1 LLRIRPKDPSQN
13 GSFGGRSSAK
23 QSRIPQRSGFGKT
36 DKDGENLASLK
47 TLFTPINIGSLELPN
62 RIIMPAITTLF
73 DLMEDSRWINFYVE
87 RARGGAGLV
96 IVGGLQTLF
105 PGRESRLGKVH
116 LYSDADSARLSELT
130 GAMHR
135 NGGLVAA
142 QLATHNYWAK
152 NGKMSDAEYIGPSE
166 VDIPTDGLHPNY
178 CQCELLPKVK
188 PLSVEEIM
196 TIEKAIGD
204 AAARAQKA
212 GFDAVEL
219 LVAAGNLLNRFIN
232 PCTNRRTDEYGGSL
246 ANRTRI
252 VVRAI
257 ADIQKKVGRDF
268 PLICRIS
275 GHDMLPWGLELDSW
289 KEIASILENAGS
301 HALSIYPGW
310 HETRQPRHQMSVPRG
325 HFVYLAQAIKE
336 VVSIPVAANIR
347 INDPQLAEQILAE
360 GRADLIAMGTPL
372 IADPYLPQKA
382 KEGRLEDIR
391 MCGACCNCWDRLVEG
406 KPIDCTVN
414 ACVGR
419 EDQYPITRAD
429 KSKKV
434 FVIGGGPGG
443 MEAAR
448 VAARRGHQVR
458 LFEKKDRLGGQLL
471 YAVLPPYKDEWN
483 NLIRYLSTQLKK
495 LGVDI
500 RLNQECTRE
509 TIAQANPDAV
519 IVATGASPIIPD
531 IPGKDGQNV
540 ATALEV
546 LDGSKEVG
554 QNVIVVGGGA
564 IGCETAEYLHREGR
578 RVTILE
584 MTDRIGKDISEWN
597 RWVVIDR
604 LSAGVRLEANVKLEE
619 IHEKGILASRAGAH
633 TEFFEADSVVLAVG
647 MKPENRIADELKGT
661 LTSLHV
667 VGDCARLG
675 RVRDAIAT
683 GFQAALEI

>member
-1 LLRIRPKDPSQN
+1 MIKDPSQN
-13 GSFGGRSSAK
+13 GSFYGRSSAK
-23 QSRIPQRSGFGKT
+23 EPRIPERSGSGIT
-36 DKDGENLASLK
+36 DKDGDKLASLK
-47 TLFTPINIGSLELPN
+47 TLFTPIKIGPLELPN

-73 DLMEDSRWINFYVE
+73 DLGENSRWFDFYVE
-87 RARGGAGLV
+87 RAKGGAGLL

-105 PGRESRLGKVH
+105 PGRESRLGKIH
-116 LYSDADSARLSELT
+116 LYSDRDIARLSELT
-130 GAMHR
+130 EAIHR
-135 NGGLVAA
+135 NGGIAAA

-152 NGKMSDAEYIGPSE
+152 NGKMSGAEYIGPSE

-178 CQCELLPKVK
+178 CQCELLPKVRS
-188 PLSVEEIM
+188 LTVAEIM
-196 TIEKAIGD
+196 MIEEAIGD

-212 GFDAVEL
+212 GFDALEL

-246 ANRTRI
+246 ENRTRI

-257 ADIQKKVGRDF
+257 ADIKKKVGQDF

-275 GHDMLPWGLELDSW
+275 ALDMVPWGLELDSW

-336 VVSIPVAANIR
+336 VVKIPVAANIR
-347 INDPQLAEQILAE
+347 INDALLAEQIVAE
-360 GRADLIAMGTPL
+360 GRADLVAMGTPL
-372 IADPYLPQKA
+372 IADPYLPRKA

-391 MCGACCNCWDRLVEG
+391 MCGACCNCWDRLVKGE
-406 KPIDCTVN
+406 PIDCTVN
-414 ACVGR
+414 ARVGR
-419 EDQYPITRAD
+419 EDRYPIPRAG

-458 LFEKKDRLGGQLL
+458 LFEKKDKLGGQLL
-471 YAVLPPYKDEWN
+471 HATLPPYKDEWN

-500 RLNQECTRE
+500 RLNQACTKE
-509 TIAQANPDAV
+509 TIDKAKPDAV
-519 IVATGASPIIPD
+519 IVATGATPIIPD
-531 IPGKDGQNV
+531 IPGTNGRNV

-564 IGCETAEYLHREGR
+564 IGCETAEYLHRKGK

-604 LSAGVRLEANVKLEE
+604 LSAGVRLETHVKLEE
-619 IHEKGILASRAGAH
+619 IREKGVKATRAGTQA
-633 TEFFEADSVVLAVG
+633 EFFEADSVVLAVG
-647 MKPENRIADELKGT
+647 MKPVDRLADELKGMVK
-661 LTSLHV
+661 SLHV

-675 RVRDAIAT
+675 KVRDAIAA

>member
-1 LLRIRPKDPSQN
+1 
-13 GSFGGRSSAK
+13 
-23 QSRIPQRSGFGKT
+23 
-36 DKDGENLASLK
+36 LASLK
-47 TLFTPINIGSLELPN
+47 TLFTPIKIGPLELPN
-62 RIIMPAITTLF
+62 RIIMPALTTLF
-73 DLMEDSRWINFYVE
+73 DIVENSRWLNFYVE
-87 RARGGAGLV
+87 RARGGAGLL

-116 LYSDADSARLSELT
+116 LHSDGDIVRLSELT
-130 GAMHR
+130 KAIHH

-152 NGKMSDAEYIGPSE
+152 SGKISGAEYIGPSE
-166 VDIPTDGLHPNY
+166 VDIPTAGLHPNY
-178 CQCELLPKVK
+178 CQCELLPKVR
-188 PLSVEEIM
+188 PLTVAEIM
-196 TIEKAIGD
+196 MIEEAIGD

-232 PCTNRRTDEYGGSL
+232 PCTNRRNDEYGGSL
-246 ANRTRI
+246 ENRTRI

-257 ADIQKKVGRDF
+257 ADIQKKTGQDF

-275 GHDMLPWGLELDSW
+275 GLDMLPWGLELDNW

-336 VVSIPVAANIR
+336 VVRIPVAANIR
-347 INDPQLAEQILAE
+347 INDPLLAEQILAE
-360 GRADLIAMGTPL
+360 GRADIIAMGTPL

-391 MCGACCNCWDRLVEG
+391 MCGACCNCWDRLVKGE
-406 KPIDCTVN
+406 PIDCTVN
-414 ACVGR
+414 AGVGR
-419 EDQYPITRAD
+419 EDQYPIRRAG

-448 VAARRGHQVR
+448 VAARRGHRVR

-471 YAVLPPYKDEWN
+471 YAALPPHKDEWN

-495 LGVDI
+495 LDVDI
-500 RLNQECTRE
+500 RLNQECTVAA
-509 TIAQANPDAV
+509 IAKAKPDAV

-531 IPGKDGQNV
+531 IPGINGQNV
-540 ATALEV
+540 ANALEV

-564 IGCETAEYLHREGR
+564 IGCETAEYLHRKGK

-604 LSAGVRLEANVKLEE
+604 LSAGVRLETNVKLEE
-619 IHEKGILASRAGAH
+619 IHEKGVKATRAGKPP
-633 TEFFEADSVVLAVG
+633 EFFEADSVVLAVG
-647 MKPENRIADELKGT
+647 MKPVDRIANELKGMV
-661 LTSLHV
+661 TSLHL

-675 RVRDAIAT
+675 KVRDAIAA

>member
-1 LLRIRPKDPSQN
+1 
-13 GSFGGRSSAK
+13 
-23 QSRIPQRSGFGKT
+23 
-36 DKDGENLASLK
+36 LANLK
-47 TLFTPINIGSLELPN
+47 TLFTPIKIGPLELPN

-73 DLMEDSRWINFYVE
+73 DLEESSRWIDFYVE
-87 RARGGAGLV
+87 RARGGAGLL

-116 LYSDADSARLSELT
+116 LYTDRDIPRLSELT
-130 GAMHR
+130 EAIHR
-135 NGGLVAA
+135 NGGIAAA

-152 NGKMSDAEYIGPSE
+152 NEKMSGVEYIGPSE
-166 VDIPTDGLHPNY
+166 VDIPTEGLHPNY
-178 CQCELLPKVK
+178 CQCELLPKVRS
-188 PLSVEEIM
+188 LTIDEILMIEE
-196 TIEKAIGD
+196 AIGD

-212 GFDAVEL
+212 GFDALEL

-232 PCTNRRTDEYGGSL
+232 PCTNRRTDQYGGSL
-246 ANRTRI
+246 ENRTRI

-257 ADIQKKVGRDF
+257 ADIKKKVGRDF

-275 GHDMLPWGLELDSW
+275 GSDMLPWGLKLDSW
-289 KEIASILENAGS
+289 KAIATILENAGS

-310 HETRQPRHQMSVPRG
+310 HETREPRHQMSVPRG

-336 VVSIPVAANIR
+336 AVGIPVAANIR
-347 INDPQLAEQILAE
+347 INDPLLAEQIIAE

-372 IADPYLPQKA
+372 IADPYLPRKA
-382 KEGRLEDIR
+382 QEGRLEDIR
-391 MCGACCNCWDRLVEG
+391 TCGACCNCWDRLVSGE
-406 KPIDCTVN
+406 PINCSVN
-414 ACVGR
+414 ARVGR
-419 EDQYPITRAD
+419 EDLYPIPRAE

-448 VAARRGHQVR
+448 VAAHRGHLVS
-458 LFEKKDRLGGQLL
+458 LFEKKDKLGGQLL
-471 YAVLPPYKDEWN
+471 YATLPPYKDEWN
-483 NLIRYLSTQLKK
+483 NLIRYLGTQLNK

-500 RLNQECTRE
+500 RLNQECTKE
-509 TIAQANPDAV
+509 MIDKAKPDAV
-519 IVATGASPIIPD
+519 IVATGATPIIPD
-531 IPGKDGQNV
+531 IPGANGRNV

-564 IGCETAEYLHREGR
+564 IGCETAEYLHRKGK

-584 MTDRIGKDISEWN
+584 MTDSIGKDISEWN

-604 LSAGVRLEANVKLEE
+604 LSAGVRLETNVKCEE
-619 IHEKGILASRAGAH
+619 ICEKGVMTTRAGTHAV
-633 TEFFEADSVVLAVG
+633 FFETDSVVLAVG
-647 MKPENRIADELKGT
+647 MKPADRMAGELKGRVP
-661 LTSLHV
+661 SLRMA
-667 VGDCARLG
+667 GDCARLG